1 MLLMGGL
8 ESGIIDN
15 PDATEEEMRAEVR
28 RAIDT
33 YAPGGNFLP
42 CIGSINCLY
51 EKNEAI
57 VIDEMNKYGAQWVK
71 QHSN

>member
-8 ESGIIDN
+8 ESAIVDN
-15 PDATEEEMRAEVR
+15 EHATEEEIRAEVR

-33 YAPGGNFLP
+33 YGPGGHFLP

-51 EKNEAI
+51 EKNEEIA
-57 VIDEMNKYGAQWVK
+57 VDEMNRYGAEWIAK
-71 QHSN
+71 QQA